1 MPKIAK
7 LFGLDW
13 MLEDEKYYTLE
24 NLAKTDAVVDVM
36 TAMNK
41 IMVTK
46 TSAEWIGV
54 LESNNISCE
63 LMRST
68 SDVHLDEQ
76 AIANEYVMPVTF
88 KDDLTVVMPCPP
100 VKFSEYDMREYT
112 PTGRIGA
119 DTDVVFAELGYTPEQ
134 INALRE
140 KNSII

>member
-1 MPKIAK
+1 MANNKGEIKVKSLHKA
-7 LFGLDW
+7 LMVLDCFA
-13 MLEDEKYYTLE
+13 EKQPL
-24 NLAKTDAVVDVM
+24 
-36 TAMNK
+36 
-41 IMVTK
+41 MVTK

-100 VKFSEYDMREYT
+100 VKFSGYDMREYT

-119 DTDVVFAELGYTPEQ
+119 DTDAVFAELGYTPEQ